1 MLTLTIL
8 LVYTVGVA
16 IAYAWSGL
24 AWDVSEL
31 SDVDNVVISVLWP
44 IVVLAYIWERII
56 NG

>member
-31 SDVDNVVISVLWP
+31 SDVDNVVLSVMWP
-44 IVVLAYIWERII
+44 IFVLAYIWERII